1 MSKMMLTGAL
11 VIHLGVGIATGLL
24 FASIVGNIGGALMWL
39 LMFFCGVLLY
49 LVLVGAIGLF
59 LTSVLGLV
67 DEEEDEYESL
77 G

>member
-11 VIHLGVGIATGLL
+11 VIHAGVGIATGLL

-59 LTSVLGLV
+59 LTHVIGFA
-67 DEEEDEYESL
+67 EEEDEYGL
-77 G
+77 D